1 MLCLFGC
8 SQFQI
13 SALSTLVV
21 GKRPTNI
28 QRLCGWQCV
37 CACFVLCHACFTM
50 FTMQNGKGNATSVA
64 WERMQTWN
72 NNVIGCRHMPN
83 SAHTHIHTHTWERQR
98 QVVLRGVGAFLVG
111 FRVAWGKAY
120 THTWVTNV
128 WVHASFVVS
137 CLAISYTVHSMRCA
151 ACVVWESMQAWE
163 RQRLLSCV
171 HVGVC
176 LFCMFHVLP
185 CPTQFVMQWLVAKE

>member
-1 MLCLFGC
+1 MLYLFGC

-111 FRVAWGKAY
+111 AFMPCHALHCTLGHAGGMGESIYTYLGYQRVG
-120 THTWVTNV
+120 
-128 WVHASFVVS
+128 
-137 CLAISYTVHSMRCA
+137 
-151 ACVVWESMQAWE
+151 AC
-163 RQRLLSCV
+163 
-171 HVGVC
+171 
-176 LFCMFHVLP
+176 
-185 CPTQFVMQWLVAKE
+185 